1 MYYVIVFTPSIFS
14 RQFVFSVLK
23 WPRSVGLKRH
33 NYKFLFIFSHIGT
46 PCVSSLITSEK
57 PDQWEHSRHTKFVTA
72 GQTFLL
78 RCVIVRRFAAENV
91 RNKDCCRHVASLLK
105 VCVCGGGCLQT
116 HPKNLDKLKK
126 TQEFISLTTKILIR
140 GEEGEVYL

>member
-1 MYYVIVFTPSIFS
+1 MVIWGQLICIH
-14 RQFVFSVLK
+14 FVLRYSVHAFHFQSPVCFSVLK

-105 VCVCGGGCLQT
+105 VCVCGGLFT
-116 HPKNLDKLKK
+116 DSSKK
-126 TQEFISLTTKILIR
+126 S
-140 GEEGEVYL
+140 